1 MVPKPPAP
9 ARPEVFFDE
18 AAYAPPAFEPFRTQ
32 TWSRSAAEWDRV
44 ERARVLLDPITIDVV
59 EGALDSAIDEAEA
72 GVERTA
78 RSSLIREQHDFR
90 ASVNTVDCESVTRVS
105 FAATADPIREHFPL
119 DDIHPGDAF
128 IFNDPYESHGTIS
141 QLPDLSVVVPVFAD
155 GARPRLLADLWPPL
169 RCRRSSQRQPAA
181 ELDEHLRGRP
191 SGATDSSLTIG
202 ERSTARSGSSCCGT
216 RDFRTRF
223 EQTSTRSSARR
234 GSWNA
239 RIGELVERKGADIV
253 EAAMYELIDRC
264 ARTMRDVVLPKLP
277 DGEFMGEDF
286 ADNDNIDLE
295 QPVRFQ
301 VALKKDPEKII
312 LDWSGTNAQ
321 TPGPINWLT
330 NGRYV
335 AKWLGAFFKAFDP
348 GMVVNEGVTQAL
360 KCYIPPGTVMSPAY
374 PAAVSNRMP
383 TMLRAVSAYRV
394 ALARAFGGQTVAD
407 FNCAQLYGFYGE
419 TDGEPFLFRE
429 AFGAGSGARPFAD
442 GTDAVDMV
450 PNSKNLPAEFIEQRF
465 PVTVERVGLDADS
478 AGAGLFRGGFG
489 YLKDLRVLVD
499 GHFMSTAERTGFGP
513 WGVNGGKAGRPGGLT
528 INPGTAEER
537 RVRFRH
543 EATPVRAGDI
553 VRIVTSGGGGFGDP
567 LERDVDAVR
576 LDVLRRLVSVR
587 SAADD
592 YGVIV
597 RPIEGEVL
605 EYAVDATATTALRDE
620 LRDSRSRLRLI
631 DRGSYAAECLAS
643 GTISFE
649 DDELHT

>member
-1 MVPKPPAP
+1 VASEPPA
-9 ARPEVFFDE
+9 EIFFDE
-18 AAYAPPAFEPFRTQ
+18 SGYVPPAFEPFRTQ
-32 TWSRSAAEWDRV
+32 TWSRSSAEWDRV
-44 ERARVLLDPITIDVV
+44 ERARALLDPITIDVV
-59 EGALDSAIDEAEA
+59 EGALNSAIDEAEA

-155 GARPRLLADLWPPL
+155 GRILAFSQIFGHLSDVGGRVSGSLPLTSTSIFEEGLQVPPIRLYDRGTLNRPVWTLLLRNSRFADEVRADLD
-169 RCRRSSQRQPAA
+169 AFI
-181 ELDEHLRGRP
+181 
-191 SGATDSSLTIG
+191 GATRVL
-202 ERSTARSGSSCCGT
+202 ER
-216 RDFRTRF
+216 
-223 EQTSTRSSARR
+223 
-234 GSWNA
+234 
-239 RIGELVERKGADIV
+239 RIGELVDRKGADIV

-264 ARTMRDVVLPKLP
+264 ARTMRDVVLPKIP

-301 VALKKDPEKII
+301 VSLKKDPEKII
-312 LDWSGTNAQ
+312 LDWSGTNAE

-419 TDGEPFLFRE
+419 IDGEPFLFRE

-465 PVTVERVGLDADS
+465 PVTVERVGLNADS

-543 EATPVRAGDI
+543 EATPVEAGDI
-553 VRIVTSGGGGFGDP
+553 VRIVTPGGGGFGDP
-567 LERDVDAVR
+567 LERDADAVR
-576 LDVLRRLVSVR
+576 LDVLRRLVSAR

-597 RPIEGEVL
+597 HPIQAEVL
-605 EYAVDATATTALRDE
+605 DYAVDATATGVLRDE
-620 LRDSRSRLRLI
+620 LRGSRDRLRLI

-649 DDELHT
+649 DDELCT

>member
-1 MVPKPPAP
+1 MVPETPATS
-9 ARPEVFFDE
+9 RPEVFFDE
-18 AAYAPPAFEPFRTQ
+18 TGYVPPAFEPFRTQ

-44 ERARVLLDPITIDVV
+44 ERARALLDPITIDVV

-141 QLPDLSVVVPVFAD
+141 QLPDLSAVVPVFAD
-155 GARPRLLADLWPPL
+155 GRILAFSQIFGHLSDVGGRVSGSLPLTSTSIFEEGLQVPPIRLYDRGTLNRPVWTLLLRNSRFPDEIRADLD
-169 RCRRSSQRQPAA
+169 AFI
-181 ELDEHLRGRP
+181 
-191 SGATDSSLTIG
+191 GATRVL
-202 ERSTARSGSSCCGT
+202 ER
-216 RDFRTRF
+216 
-223 EQTSTRSSARR
+223 
-234 GSWNA
+234 

-253 EAAMYELIDRC
+253 EAAMYELIARC

-301 VALKKDPEKII
+301 VALKKDPDKIL
-312 LDWSGTNAQ
+312 LDWSGTNTQ

-348 GMVVNEGVTQAL
+348 GMVVNEGVTQVL
-360 KCYIPPGTVMSPAY
+360 RCYIPPGTVMSPAY

-419 TDGEPFLFRE
+419 LDGEPFLFRE

-465 PVTVERVGLDADS
+465 PVTVERVGLNADS

-499 GHFMSTAERTGFGP
+499 GDFMSTAERTGFGP
-513 WGVNGGKAGRPGGLT
+513 WGVNGGKAGHPGGLT
-528 INPGTAEER
+528 VNPGTPEER
-537 RVRFRH
+537 HVRFRH

-553 VRIVTSGGGGFGDP
+553 VRIVTPGGGGFGDP

-587 SAADD
+587 SAADE

-597 RPIEGEVL
+597 RPIKGEVL
-605 EYAVDATATTALRDE
+605 DYAVDATATEALRDQVRE
-620 LRDSRSRLRLI
+620 SRSGLRLI

-649 DDELHT
+649 DDALPT

>member
-1 MVPKPPAP
+1 MSSEPVRGAGE
-9 ARPEVFFDE
+9 ATVFDE
-18 AAYAPPAFEPFRTQ
+18 SQYAPPAFEPFRTQ
-32 TWSRSAAEWDRV
+32 SWPRPQEEWDRI
-44 ERARVLLDPITIDVV
+44 ERARALLDPITIDVV
-59 EGALDSAIDEAEA
+59 EGAFDSASDEAEA

-105 FAATADPIREHFPL
+105 FAATADPIREHFAL
-119 DDIHPGDAF
+119 DEIHEGDVF

-155 GARPRLLADLWPPL
+155 GRLLAFSQIFGHLSDVGGRVSGSLPLTSTTIFEEGLQVPPL
-169 RCRRSSQRQPAA
+169 KLYERGTLNRAVWLVLMRNTRFPEEVRAD
-181 ELDEHLRGRP
+181 LDAFI
-191 SGATDSSLTIG
+191 GATRVI
-202 ERSTARSGSSCCGT
+202 ER
-216 RDFRTRF
+216 
-223 EQTSTRSSARR
+223 
-234 GSWNA
+234 
-239 RIGELVERKGADIV
+239 RIGELVERKSADIV
-253 EAAMYELIDRC
+253 EAAMYELIERC
-264 ARTMRDVVLPKLP
+264 ARTMRNVVLPKLP

-286 ADNDNIDLE
+286 ADNDNVEFE

-301 VALKKDPEKII
+301 VAVKKDSEKVI
-312 LDWSGTNAQ
+312 LDWSGTNPQ
-321 TPGPINWLT
+321 TAGPINWLT

-335 AKWLGAFFKAFDP
+335 SKWLGAFFKAFDP
-348 GMVVNEGVTQAL
+348 GMVVNEGVTQVL

-419 TDGEPFLFRE
+419 LAGEPFLFRE

-465 PVTVERVGLDADS
+465 PVTVERVGLSADS

-513 WGVNGGKAGRPGGLT
+513 WGVRGGGAGQPGGLT
-528 INPGTAEER
+528 VNPGTPGER

-543 EATPVRAGDI
+543 EATPVQAGDL
-553 VRIVTSGGGGFGDP
+553 VRVVTPGGGGFGDP
-567 LERDVDAVR
+567 LERDADAVR
-576 LDVLRRLVSVR
+576 LDVLRRLVSAE
-587 SAADD
+587 SAAND

-597 RPIEGEVL
+597 RELVGEVRNYEVDTAATEARRNEL
-605 EYAVDATATTALRDE
+605 RRSRQAPRLIHRGAYADECLAAGTIAFADDE
-620 LRDSRSRLRLI
+620 LR
-631 DRGSYAAECLAS
+631 A
-643 GTISFE
+643 
-649 DDELHT
+649 